1 MKNILLV
8 DDSALM
14 RRVLCDI
21 IETDKRFRVQ
31 DRAVNGLDALSMLSR
46 KTYDAVILDVNMPQM
61 NGLELLKELQKRKI
75 SAKIIMASTD
85 TADGAKV
92 TLDALELGALDFIHK
107 PSNALE
113 CRSGMFGEELLRI
126 LAAVTDLEPQPG
138 SVASAPART
147 IASPRT
153 LTGTA
158 AANPAKT
165 NLPVRQTD
173 IPPTQLPLP
182 ERPEKKYP
190 SVPFGKAVYDPGS
203 QIVALASSTGG
214 PKALQAVIPKLPANL
229 KAPVVIVQHMP
240 FGFTASLS
248 ERLNSLSELNVKEAA
263 EGDVLMSGNVYIAMG
278 GKHLN
283 VINNGGRY
291 TIHYSDEPA
300 REGVK
305 PCANYMYES
314 LMDSKFDRILC
325 VVLTGM
331 GADGTQGIMHLKEK
345 KKIHVI
351 VQEASTCAVYG
362 MPKSV
367 VNAGLADQA
376 VPLEQIAQEI
386 ITNVGVK

>member
-31 DRAVNGLDALSMLSR
+31 DRAINGLDALSLLSR
-46 KTYDAVILDVNMPQM
+46 KTYDAVVLDVNMPQM

-85 TADGAKV
+85 TADGAKI

-107 PSNALE
+107 PTNALE
-113 CRSGMFGEELLRI
+113 CRNGVFGEELLRI
-126 LAAVTDLEPQPG
+126 LAAVTDLEPMSQSP
-138 SVASAPART
+138 SPASAAQTCASAGTAGTRPVRPAAPVQR
-147 IASPRT
+147 
-153 LTGTA
+153 TGTT
-158 AANPAKT
+158 PA
-165 NLPVRQTD
+165 QT
-173 IPPTQLPLP
+173 PLL
-182 ERPEKKYP
+182 EQPEKKR
-190 SVPFGKAVYDPGS
+190 SSFSFGKAVYDPGT

-214 PKALQAVIPKLPANL
+214 PKALQEVIPKLPVNL
-229 KAPVVIVQHMP
+229 KAPVVVVQHMP
-240 FGFTASLS
+240 SGFTASLS
-248 ERLNSLSELNVKEAA
+248 ERLNTLSELNVKEAA
-263 EGDVLMSGNVYIAMG
+263 EGDVLLPGNVYIAMG

-283 VINNGGRY
+283 VICNGGKY

-362 MPKSV
+362 MPKSA